1 MDLKK
6 VVFLVKMVFPSM
18 EEQEQEIAILVE
30 RFYQSVFPKYFTKS
44 EMLHFQEIGVLQP
57 NKSTHTYFG
66 TLRDAYQV
74 MTCLQ
79 VLLSIL
85 DKKEKENSFVIDSRF
100 EEMFQHNITLLN
112 ECGIFFPFYYDHFS
126 RLKHETSKD
135 MQMMDIQVANQY
147 LV

>member
-1 MDLKK
+1 MKT
-6 VVFLVKMVFPSM
+6 VFSST
-18 EEQEQEIAILVE
+18 EEQEQEIASLVS
-30 RFYQSVFPKYFTKS
+30 RFYESVFPKYFTES
-44 EMLHFQEIGVLQP
+44 EILHFREIGVLEP
-57 NKSTHTYFG
+57 NRSSVTYFA
-66 TLRDAYQV
+66 TLRDAFQV

-79 VLLSIL
+79 VLMSIL
-85 DKKEKENSFVIDSRF
+85 DKQKRVMEPKS

-126 RLKHETSKD
+126 SINHEANND